1 MIDSETISKKE
12 LKFVRTTA
20 VNKLLKLRKRVRIV
34 PGSTSA
40 GKTIGILSILID
52 KCIKIPNLEV
62 SVVAESIPH
71 LKKGALKDFL
81 KLMKI
86 TNRYDKACYNKTERV
101 YTFPNGSYME
111 FFGVLD
117 DPDKLRGPRRDILY
131 MNEASSLPWESYQ
144 QASIRTNME
153 IWLDFNPSHEFWAH
167 EELSDD
173 VDVEWLTLVFSD
185 NEALEPALIRE
196 LEKNKVKGFYN
207 SDLPVEELFD
217 KTNIKNAY
225 WANWWKVYGL
235 GMLGALEGVIFTN
248 WKQIKEIPPY
258 AKYLGTG
265 IDFGYTNDPTTII
278 DYYRADGIVI
288 WDERT
293 YMTGLKNSQIARL
306 LKAQGKSRKTRIV
319 ADSAEPK
326 SIDEINDYG
335 FNVQPAEKGRD
346 SINFGIDI
354 IQQEPFMVTSR
365 STNLITELRKY
376 SWDQDKNGKY
386 LNVPIDAFNHGIDPG
401 RYFYTRWISNKNKV
415 DETAAKRALEK
426 ALQYFN

>member
-1 MIDSETISKKE
+1 MKGIEKQE
-12 LKFVRTTA
+12 LEFIRTRA
-20 VNKLLKLRKRVRIV
+20 VNKLLGLKKRIRIA

-81 KLMKI
+81 KIMRI
-86 TNRYDKACYNKTERV
+86 TKRFDKACYNKTERL

-144 QASIRTNME
+144 QASIRTNLE

-167 EELSDD
+167 EELLLDPD
-173 VDVEWLTLVFSD
+173 AEWLTLTYLD
-185 NEALEPALIRE
+185 NEALHPALIRE
-196 LEKNKVKGFYN
+196 LKKNKAKAFYDP
-207 SDLPVEELFD
+207 DLPDDELL
-217 KTNIKNAY
+217 KESNCKNLY
-225 WANWWKVYGL
+225 WVNWWKVYGMGLL
-235 GMLGALEGVIFTN
+235 GSLEGVVFN
-248 WKQIKEIPPY
+248 DWSQIPSIPDE
-258 AKYLGTG
+258 AKYLGSA

-278 DYYRADGIVI
+278 DYYRFNGLII

-293 YMTGLKNSQIARL
+293 YMTGLKNHQIARL
-306 LKAQGKSRKTRIV
+306 LKSQGKTRKTRII

-335 FNVQPAEKGRD
+335 FNVQPAEKGPD

-354 IQQEPFMVTSR
+354 IQQEPFLVTAR
-365 STNLITELRKY
+365 STNIINELRKY
-376 SWDQDKNGKY
+376 MWDQDKNGKF
-386 LNVPIDAFNHGIDPG
+386 LNVPVDAFNHTIDPS
-401 RYFYTRWISNKNKV
+401 RYFYTRWLSNKNKV
-415 DETAAKRALEK
+415 DTTAAKRALKK
-426 ALQYFN
+426 ALQYFK